1 MIRILLA
8 LVAGAVLWA
17 GDACPAFSSAIGFAK
32 GDPRLSM
39 SGLRGK
45 AVLILFGQS
54 WCPICNGWTPDL
66 FAQLEKAWAD
76 DPGVVLLLVK
86 TDGDAASGR
95 AYITAH
101 GGDVARWFVA
111 GDADAAWTRQVMGK
125 DELWQYAIIDP
136 SGAIAERGKAGM
148 FMGGEK
154 AKRFVLASSDVLR
167 KAAAAAQRLLPADL
181 AVPEALR
188 RAARLAEAGCFPE
201 AIAASASAPPADQK
215 SFKAAVLAGAGT
227 RVEQLS
233 AQLTGDGPGRMP
245 AYLALRDLAS
255 ALKGSDVA
263 KGAADALRG
272 VAKDPVIT
280 RELAAEKAWNG
291 ALAKIQAMPV
301 SKREA
306 ALAQARADFAK
317 TYADTWFAGTVG
329 ASR

>member
-1 MIRILLA
+1 MIRILLT
-8 LVAGAVLWA
+8 LVAAAVLWA
-17 GDACPAFSSAIGFAK
+17 GDACPAFSSSIGFAK

-54 WCPICNGWTPDL
+54 WCPICNGWTPEML
-66 FAQLEKAWAD
+66 PQIEKAWAD
-76 DPGVVLLLVK
+76 HPGVVLLLVK

-95 AYITAH
+95 EYLTAH
-101 GGDVARWFVA
+101 GGDAARWFVA
-111 GDADAAWTRQVMGK
+111 GDADAAWTKQVMGK

-154 AKRFVLASSDVLR
+154 AKRFVLATSDALR
-167 KAAAAAQRLLPADL
+167 KSAAAAQRLLPADL
-181 AVPEALR
+181 ALPEALQ

-201 AIAASASAPPADQK
+201 AIAASATAQPADQK
-215 SFKAAVLAGAGT
+215 TFKAAVLAGAGT
-227 RVEQLS
+227 RVTQLA
-233 AQLTGDGPGRMP
+233 AQLAGEGPGRMP
-245 AYLALRDLAS
+245 AYLALRDLAT
-255 ALKGSDVA
+255 ALKGSEAA
-263 KGAADALRG
+263 KAAADALRG

-301 SKREA
+301 SKRDA
-306 ALAQARADFAK
+306 ALVQARGDFAK
-317 TYADTWFAGTVG
+317 AYADTWFAGTIGV
-329 ASR
+329 AR